1 MLKTCLA
8 ICLCLGLTAC
18 GYHVSGHG
26 SSLPATIKTIAVP
39 AFLNETSRF
48 KIEQSLTT
56 AVARELLQRTS
67 YQVQSQE
74 ESSDAVLRGVVVSF
88 YTIPL
93 IFDSVTGRATA
104 VSVNVLV
111 KVTLTDRKTKKVLY
125 QNQNFLYSERY
136 EISRDAAG
144 YFDESAASIDRLSRT
159 LAGSLV
165 SAILEGF

>member
-1 MLKTCLA
+1 MRCVGRGRSGGRWRRRNRRFQSPGGYWQLA
-8 ICLCLGLTAC
+8 GSRGEGATGAERSELVGIGLC
-18 GYHVSGHG
+18 
-26 SSLPATIKTIAVP
+26 
-39 AFLNETSRF
+39 
-48 KIEQSLTT
+48 
-56 AVARELLQRTS
+56 VAAGVVGEGG
-67 YQVQSQE
+67 E
-74 ESSDAVLRGVVVSF
+74 ESSDAVLRGAVVSF

-93 IFDSVTGRATA
+93 IFDSVTGRATT